1 MEGKWR
7 EEEEDEYEWRGAAPA
22 TARRGDLPALEV
34 TSVQAKR
41 LKDRAVISTRAL
53 AEPAIAE
60 VSVRFEFPDG
70 SVAEGRFMQGQTVE
84 VLKAWLESEFG
95 LPMRE
100 VDLELN
106 NRTMADPV
114 RGGKTPRLASP
125 RLASPRLASPRLA
138 PRVLFYRP
146 AF

>member
-7 EEEEDEYEWRGAAPA
+7 EEEEDEYERRCEAPA

-114 RGGKTPRLASP
+114 RGGARLASP
-125 RLASPRLASPRLA
+125 RLASCVIFI
-138 PRVLFYRP
+138 VLLSNATRRP
-146 AF
+146 ALAQ

>member
-7 EEEEDEYEWRGAAPA
+7 EQEESDEEEWRGCMPS
-22 TARRGDLPALEV
+22 TARRGDMPALEV

-41 LKDRAVISTRAL
+41 LKDRAVNSTREL
-53 AEPAIAE
+53 AKPAIAG

-70 SVAEGRFMQGQTVE
+70 SVAEGQFMQGQTVE

-114 RGGKTPRLASP
+114 RGTCRLL
-125 RLASPRLASPRLA
+125 RLLQQAL
-138 PRVLFYRP
+138 
-146 AF
+146 